1 MAEPISTTALVAKA
15 ALTAARNPNIRKCLG
30 WIIVG
35 ILSPIIVVVAVICGM
50 LSGTANHNNNV
61 LDLCFYGGVI
71 GDVPQEYRLHIE
83 SMQDIFSLID
93 TAILTVNAQI
103 EDGNSLDTTRVKAIF
118 YSLFFGQRDV
128 ASISTNKF
136 VRAFY
141 TTEERTRIVT
151 ITDENGEDTTY
162 EESYTIAIP
171 VENMATVYQNIAS
184 TMGKIAT
191 QEGMANAS
199 EIYYRVKYGVPAPTY
214 GNEFDDFIN
223 GHTHLHSKNN
233 HKTAVKVIN
242 QHFYGWR
249 MDLFLMQMSIATSD
263 VPFVGV
269 DGFVEPVASWE
280 NSVTSEFGNRIHPIT
295 GKKSFHGGIDL
306 GKAEGTT
313 VHAVLDGTV
322 MLVRYATT
330 GYGYHVLVDHGG
342 NFVTLYA
349 HNSKLLVA
357 EGQEVTAG
365 QPIAEVGTTGNST
378 GNHLHFEIRKDGEKQ
393 NPRSYLP

>member
-15 ALTAARNPNIRKCLG
+15 ALTAASNPNIRKCLG

-50 LSGTANHNNNV
+50 LSSTTNHNNNV

-83 SMQDIFSLID
+83 SMRDSFSLID
-93 TAILTVNAQI
+93 GAIATVNTQI
-103 EDGNSLDTTRVKAIF
+103 ENGNSLDTTRVKAIF
-118 YSLFFGQRDV
+118 YSLFFGVDGPSLLDHFKYV
-128 ASISTNKF
+128 DCF
-136 VRAFY
+136 VTY
-141 TTEERTRIVT
+141 EERTRTVT
-151 ITDENGEDTTY
+151 VTDENGEDTTY

-171 VENMATVYQNIAS
+171 VENMGTVYQNIAS

-191 QEGMANAS
+191 QEDMANAS

-223 GHTHLHSKNN
+223 GLP
-233 HKTAVKVIN
+233 
-242 QHFYGWR
+242 
-249 MDLFLMQMSIATSD
+249 TSD

-330 GYGYHVLVDHGG
+330 GYGYHILVDHGG

-357 EGQEVTAG
+357 EGQAVTAG